1 MIKTQTVNFNGEDL
15 TIVMGK
21 YANGQNSI
29 QLMDDEGHPYMTA
42 SVAYDSGVLDEI
54 YNIKLEKDSV
64 IIKNYS
70 ENEGILEALIEAEII
85 DCEVIP
91 FKVNYVTLFVAKLK

>member
-1 MIKTQTVNFNGEDL
+1 MTKTVNFMGEEL
-15 TIVMGK
+15 NVKLSK
-21 YANGQNSI
+21 YANGQNAM
-29 QLMDDEGHPYMTA
+29 QLVDQDGMPFMTA

-85 DCEVIP
+85 DCEVLP

>member
-1 MIKTQTVNFNGEDL
+1 MIKQKTVRFCREDL
-15 TIVMGK
+15 TVVMSK

-29 QLMDDEGHPYMTA
+29 QLIDDEGDPYMTA
-42 SVAYDSGVLDEI
+42 SAAYDSGALAEI
-54 YNIKLEKDSV
+54 YNIKLEHDSV

-70 ENEGILEALIEAEII
+70 ENEGILETLIEAEII
-85 DCEVIP
+85 EPEVIP

>member
-1 MIKTQTVNFNGEDL
+1 MIKEKTIRFCREDL

-54 YNIKLEKDSV
+54 YNIKLETDSV